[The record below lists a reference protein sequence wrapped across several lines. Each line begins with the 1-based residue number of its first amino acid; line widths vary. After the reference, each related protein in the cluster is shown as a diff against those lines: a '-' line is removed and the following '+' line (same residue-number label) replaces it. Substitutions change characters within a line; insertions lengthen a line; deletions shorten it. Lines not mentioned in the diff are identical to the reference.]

1 MVEYPGEVR
10 LFVNGSYVEG
20 AGEARHQVRSP
31 VSGEVIGSVPVPVQA
46 DIDSAVAA
54 ANAAQARWA
63 RVGVWERAKIC
74 HAIGDALMAR
84 CEELARLQTLE
95 QGKPLQESRDDI
107 AEAATL
113 FHLHAEDAVRLTGE
127 TLPSTDASKRMW
139 TFYRPVGT
147 WAIITPWNYPLL
159 MFAEF
164 VAPGLATGNAH
175 VVKPPVHTAFTVL
188 AAMEVL
194 REAGLPDGLVNILPG
209 EGTTGEALIMQPGID
224 AIGFIGS
231 SATGEK
237 IQAKAGLRR
246 SIMECSGNGP
256 LIVLGDADVAAAAR
270 AAVYG
275 AALCS
280 GQVCCA
286 TERVLV
292 ERGVHDAFVD
302 AVLAETDVVC
312 LGDPFDAR
320 TTLGPLN
327 NEAVAAKMDRH
338 VADCQR
344 RGADLLR
351 GGLRRPGQ
359 PTDLYYE
366 FTVADRVPLDSL
378 LATEESF
385 GPVVPV
391 IMADSEEELIGI
403 ANSDPLGLQAA
414 VFTQNIGKAYRFVE
428 ELAVGQVVVNDS
440 TCWWDINMPFG
451 GAGGRRTGWGRI
463 GGKHTL
469 LGMTDLRTAAIQLL
483 AQNYAVGVHFG
494 SLDGRGARMGRR
506 RRPVPP
512 GSGGICECLNTIIH
526 TANQNYR
533 MRSHRRQEHKNPQIP
548 LPWCAELLT

>member
-1 MVEYPGEVR
+1 MDEYPGDVR
-10 LFVNGSYVEG
+10 LFINGSYADG
-20 AGEARHQVRSP
+20 AGEGRQQVRSP
-31 VSGEVIGSVPVPVQA
+31 VSGEVIGSVPIPSHA
-46 DIDSAVAA
+46 DIDAAVAA
-54 ANAAQARWA
+54 ANAAQASWG

-74 HAIGDALMAR
+74 HAIGDALTAR
-84 CEELARLQTLE
+84 CEQLARLQTLE
-95 QGKPLQESRDDI
+95 QGKLLQESRDDI

-127 TLPSTDASKRMW
+127 TLPSTDPGKRMW

-175 VVKPPVHTAFTVL
+175 VVKPPAHTAFTVL
-188 AAMEVL
+188 AAMDVL
-194 REAGLPDGLVNILPG
+194 RETGLPEGLVNILPG
-209 EGTTGEALIMQPGID
+209 EGTTGEALVTHPGID

-231 SATGEK
+231 SATGAK
-237 IQAKAGLRR
+237 IQARAGLKR

-256 LIVLGDADVAAAAR
+256 LIVLGDADLRAAAR

-292 ERGVHDAFVD
+292 ERDVHDAFVD
-302 AVLAETDVVC
+302 AVLAETDVVR

-338 VADCQR
+338 VADGDR

-351 GGLRRPGQ
+351 GGQRRAGQ

-385 GPVVPV
+385 GPVVP
-391 IMADSEEELIGI
+391 IITADSEDELLGI
-403 ANSDPLGLQAA
+403 ANSDQLGLQAA
-414 VFTQNIGKAYRFVE
+414 VFTRDISKAYRFVE

-469 LGMTDLRTAAIQLL
+469 LGMTDLRTAAIHL
-483 AQNYAVGVHFG
+483 
-494 SLDGRGARMGRR
+494 
-506 RRPVPP
+506 
-512 GSGGICECLNTIIH
+512 
-526 TANQNYR
+526 
-533 MRSHRRQEHKNPQIP
+533 
-548 LPWCAELLT
+548 

>member
-1 MVEYPGEVR
+1 MDEYPGDVQ
-10 LFVNGSYVEG
+10 LFINGSYVDG
-20 AGEARHQVRSP
+20 ASEERQHVRSP
-31 VSGEVIGSVPVPVQA
+31 VTGAVIGSVPVPGQA
-46 DIDSAVAA
+46 DIDAAVAA
-54 ANAAQARWA
+54 ATASQGRWG
-63 RVGVWERAKIC
+63 RVGVWDRAKIC
-74 HAIGDALMAR
+74 HAAGDALMAR
-84 CEELARLQTLE
+84 CEDLARLQTLE
-95 QGKPLQESRDDI
+95 QGKPLQESRDDVT
-107 AEAATL
+107 EAATL

-175 VVKPPVHTAFTVL
+175 VVKPPAHTAFTVL
-188 AAMEVL
+188 AAMKVL

-209 EGTTGEALIMQPGID
+209 EGATGEALITHPGID

-231 SATGEK
+231 SATGAM
-237 IQAKAGLRR
+237 IQARAGLKR

-256 LIVLGDADVAAAAR
+256 LIVLPDADLQAAAK

-292 ERGVHDAFVD
+292 ERDAHDAFVD
-302 AVLAETDVVC
+302 AVLAETDVLR

-338 VADCQR
+338 VADGHH

-351 GGLRRPGQ
+351 GGQRRAGQ

-366 FTVADRVPLDSL
+366 FTVADQVPLDSL
-378 LATEESF
+378 YATEESF
-385 GPVVPV
+385 GPVVP
-391 IMADSEEELIGI
+391 IITADSEEELLGI

-414 VFTQNIGKAYRFVE
+414 VFTRDIGKAYWFVE
-428 ELAVGQVVVNDS
+428 ELAVGQVGVNDS

-451 GAGGRRTGWGRI
+451 GAGGGRTCRGPDRG
-463 GGKHTL
+463 TQL
-469 LGMTDLRTAAIQLL
+469 TLGMTDLRTAAIQLQAL
-483 AQNYAVGVHFG
+483 
-494 SLDGRGARMGRR
+494 
-506 RRPVPP
+506 
-512 GSGGICECLNTIIH
+512 
-526 TANQNYR
+526 
-533 MRSHRRQEHKNPQIP
+533 
-548 LPWCAELLT
+548 